1 MRYRLFLL
9 DEALEFLL
17 TLRSSDRQFLRK
29 KLEAIRE
36 FPSHHAE
43 YERRDATDRRIA
55 GCIAGRFAI
64 EYWEDTADGDLKI
77 THIGWA
83 DR

>member
-9 DEALEFLL
+9 DEAIEFLL
-17 TLRSSDRQFLRK
+17 NLRAADRQLLRR

-36 FPSHHAE
+36 FPSYHAE

-55 GCIAGRFAI
+55 GCVMGRFAI
-64 EYWEDTADGDLKI
+64 EYWEDIADGDLKI